1 MARRARANRKDERKE
16 EAAATPV
23 VNDIEA
29 MFLTQEEPKSEA
41 PSVQEPPREQAPS
54 VPEPPKEPAAPP
66 LSERDWMTLSEVE
79 SSAGVS
85 RTIISQMV
93 AKGWIPGM
101 EPGKQGRPQEWH
113 ARHVACLIR
122 QLRKRRMIVALAD
135 AELVAQAD
143 CLPAHRLETC
153 VAALTTKG
161 VRIIDADRS
170 LRSLA
175 QITKDPVVIF
185 PA

>member
-1 MARRARANRKDERKE
+1 MSKRTRAPRKKE
-16 EAAATPV
+16 KKVEAAAVPV
-23 VNDIEA
+23 VNVANPVEA
-29 MFLTQEEPKSEA
+29 QPPTQDEP
-41 PSVQEPPREQAPS
+41 EPQAPKAQP
-54 VPEPPKEPAAPP
+54 VPPATEPPKEPQAPP
-66 LSERDWMTLSEVE
+66 PDQRDWLTLSEVE
-79 SSAGVS
+79 ALAGVS

-93 AKGWIPGM
+93 GKGWIPGM

-122 QLRKRRMIVALAD
+122 QLRKRRMIAALAD

-143 CLPAHRLETC
+143 NLPEHRLETC
-153 VAALTTKG
+153 VAAITTKG